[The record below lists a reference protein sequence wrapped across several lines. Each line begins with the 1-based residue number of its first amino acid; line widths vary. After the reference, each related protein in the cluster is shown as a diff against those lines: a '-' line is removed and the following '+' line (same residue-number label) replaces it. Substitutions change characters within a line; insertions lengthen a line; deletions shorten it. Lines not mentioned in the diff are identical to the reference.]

1 MVKIS
6 EVSKILNLINNKN
19 GKPMNHVLRYWEKEF
34 KKIKPKI
41 INKRRYYST
50 GDIELLKL
58 IKFLLKENGMTIN
71 GVKNV
76 LKSNINKLDD
86 YKPLSLQTNY
96 FNENIRKK
104 SNKILEKIKKLKTYG
119 KKNSY

>member
-1 MVKIS
+1 
-6 EVSKILNLINNKN
+6 
-19 GKPMNHVLRYWEKEF
+19 
-34 KKIKPKI
+34 
-41 INKRRYYST
+41 
-50 GDIELLKL
+50 
-58 IKFLLKENGMTIN
+58 MTIN

-86 YKPLSLQTNY
+86 YKPISLQTNY